1 MFEKK
6 YKLFTAFGFPVR
18 LSPTWFII
26 VALIAWSLAAGL
38 FPHYYEN
45 LSQSTYWIMG
55 IVGAVGLFACVL
67 AHELGHSI
75 VANKF
80 GLRMRGITL
89 FLFGGVSEMP
99 DEAPT
104 PKAEVAM
111 ALAGPMVSIVL
122 GVLLY
127 FGAMSI
133 TTVAVR
139 GVLLWMAGINILLA
153 AFNLLPGLPL
163 DGGRILRAGL
173 WAWKKDLLWA
183 TRIASR
189 AGGVVGLLLI
199 GLGLLNL
206 IAGNWVGAIWWGLLG
221 LFLRGAAKMAYRQLL
236 FREMLEDTSV
246 DYFADHETETVPAE
260 TSVQQFVDD
269 YVYRSEHRFFI
280 ARRNAQ
286 RLGCVDVEDIK
297 HTPRESWG
305 EHNVGEYVHDC
316 SELNSIHSDAPA
328 VAAWKRMQQ
337 NQNNRLLV
345 TEDDQAVGEIRLE
358 DIYHYLRRRMEME
371 GQTTAPPAKGLS
383 TEPLTKH
390 NG

>member
-1 MFEKK
+1 MFGKK
-6 YKLFTAFGFPVR
+6 YKLFTVLGFPVR

-26 VALIAWSLAAGL
+26 VALISWSLAAGL

-55 IVGAVGLFACVL
+55 ILGAVGLFACVL
-67 AHELGHSI
+67 AHELGHSL
-75 VANKF
+75 VANRF

-111 ALAGPMVSIVL
+111 ALAGPLVSIGL

-127 FGAMSI
+127 FGAMSVQA
-133 TTVAVR
+133 VAVR
-139 GVLLWMAGINILLA
+139 GVLLWLAGINILLA

-163 DGGRILRAGL
+163 DGGRVLRAGL

-189 AGGVVGLLLI
+189 TGGVVGLLLI

-236 FREMLEDTSV
+236 FREMLEDTTV

-260 TSVQQFVDD
+260 TNVEQFVDD

-280 ARRNAQ
+280 ARRNGQ

-297 HTPRESWG
+297 NIPRASWS
-305 EHNVGEYVHDC
+305 EHDVGEYVHDC

-345 TEDDQAVGEIRLE
+345 TENDQAVGEIRLE

-371 GQTTAPPAKGLS
+371 GKAAPPSKGLS
-383 TEPLTKH
+383 AGPLTKH
-390 NG
+390 ND